1 MKKLALIA
9 VVCMVLYSCSKTTV
23 PAYNYDPVLSAYLY
37 AGHHF
42 TMQLSHQQS
51 TSSQTYEA
59 PTLDGLAITLKCGD
73 TGYTLTGQGNGVYTD
88 TNVVLKAGQQY
99 DLSFTYNGKT
109 VTASAIVPEKPT
121 SFAESV
127 TSISMEQ
134 VTTTGS
140 TGFGFNN
147 GTPNELTWDYVSG
160 AYYIVLVENIEA
172 NPEKIYDTVVT
183 STSSDTGRV
192 FRNSPLTSGSY
203 VINERIF
210 KYFGAHRIVLYRISA
225 DYALLYDGSSS
236 SSQSLTTMSTGIVNG
251 VGIFTGLN
259 ADTLYM
265 TVIKQ

>member
-1 MKKLALIA
+1 MKKLVFIA
-9 VVCMVLYSCSKTTV
+9 AACVVLYSCSKTTV

-37 AGHHF
+37 AGRHF
-42 TMQLSHQQS
+42 SLQLNHQQS

-59 PTLDGLAITLKCGD
+59 PTLDGLAITLKSGD
-73 TGYTLTGQGNGVYTD
+73 SSYTLVSRGNGLYTD
-88 TNVVLKAGQQY
+88 TNLLLQAGKQY
-99 DLSFTYNGKT
+99 DVSFSYNGKV
-109 VTASAIVPEKPT
+109 VTASALVPEKPA

-127 TSISMEQ
+127 TSITMEQ
-134 VTTTGS
+134 VTTTGE

-160 AYYIVLVENIEA
+160 AYYIVTVENIEA
-172 NPEKIYDTVVT
+172 SPEKIYDTVST
-183 STSSDTGRV
+183 STDTGRV
-192 FRNSPLTSGSY
+192 FRNSPLTTGEY

-210 KYFGAHRIVLYRISA
+210 KYFGTHRIVLYRISA